1 MTSHLKRVRAGRVA
15 TYAMILS
22 CMGASGVLV
31 PLARADQAPDE
42 VVLQEEDDSRSPPAA
57 VRKRKAAIDEE
68 LEQLKGHPW
77 AGEYYRGDG
86 LGANIALS
94 LAPQAG
100 VSATWHGCL
109 GLYGA
114 NEGRI
119 QAQPDGRLAFKFNQ
133 SNAKRFGGFP
143 DEVVPV
149 RWGERRYL
157 IPSSQMLDFV
167 NAINRGFEPRA
178 GAMGRFLLARGDES
192 KPVVG
197 LPTLPD
203 RLLPAI
209 RSKALDVGVV
219 KVEPRPVHRD
229 VGYCEKRYRVTLDH
243 GAAHG
248 LTPGVE
254 LQVKS
259 PAREFADLR
268 ITAADVG
275 NAVGEIQIHEED
287 CDKPRSVPDRQWT
300 FTTGA
305 YDPVA
310 VDQQIRGARAQ

>member
-1 MTSHLKRVRAGRVA
+1 MTSNFKRVGAGRVA
-15 TYAMILS
+15 TYAVILS
-22 CMGASGVLV
+22 CIGASGLLV
-31 PLARADQAPDE
+31 SLARADQAPDAAA
-42 VVLQEEDDSRSPPAA
+42 LQDEDDARSPPAA
-57 VRKRKAAIDEE
+57 VRKRKTAIDEE
-68 LEQLKGHPW
+68 LKQLKGHPW
-77 AGEYYRGDG
+77 AGEYYQGDG
-86 LGANIALS
+86 LGANIVLS

-119 QAQPDGRLAFKFNQ
+119 QAQPTGHLEFKFNR
-133 SNAKRFGGFP
+133 SNAKQFGGFP

-167 NAINRGFEPRA
+167 NAVNQGFEPRA

-192 KPVVG
+192 KPVDG

-209 RSKALDVGVV
+209 RNKALDVGVV
-219 KVEPRPVHRD
+219 KVEPRPGHRSQ
-229 VGYCEKRYRVTLDH
+229 GYCEKRYRVTVDH

-248 LTPGVE
+248 LTPGIE

-259 PAREFADLR
+259 PAREFAHLR
-268 ITAADVG
+268 ITAAEVG
-275 NAVGEIQIHEED
+275 NAVGEIEIHEAD
-287 CDKPRSVPDRQWT
+287 CSKPRGVPDRHWT

-310 VDQQIRGARAQ
+310 ADKRIRASRER